1 VHTVVLG
8 LVVASVLLVLLTP
21 GIVPVPLAA
30 VMLLLAL
37 VLRPRLG
44 RLPKDA
50 AVRRRPDSP
59 ALFALLDRVAAEV
72 GARPA
77 ELLVI
82 SKDYNASYGRVG
94 VRRTP
99 LVTVGLPLW
108 DALDGRQRIAV
119 LAHEFAHD
127 VNGDSRHGLVVGSAL
142 RSLET
147 LHSALRPGG
156 RPTRGVMLKAAQRAL
171 QVVVAGVHKAMLRL
185 VLRAGQRAEY
195 LADEL
200 AGNVAGPS
208 AAAEALDVLST
219 TSVTHLAQMQRF
231 ALAGQRD
238 DFWDDRRRAFAGI
251 PESERERRRRLGAR
265 ERWRVDSTHPPSSL
279 RIAALRGRAD
289 AAPRVLLG
297 PGEEERIQEELAA
310 DYPRVAQELLD
321 DVRSSLYR

>member
-1 VHTVVLG
+1 
-8 LVVASVLLVLLTP
+8 
-21 GIVPVPLAA
+21 
-30 VMLLLAL
+30 
-37 VLRPRLG
+37 
-44 RLPKDA
+44 
-50 AVRRRPDSP
+50 
-59 ALFALLDRVAAEV
+59 VAAEV

-171 QVVVAGVHKAMLRL
+171 LRL